1 MPKKEFIMISIWG
14 ILIILIMY
22 FLPKY
27 NNGIFRGSQDPE
39 DRKYEKR
46 EQYNPLYRSGHLRK
60 KRGKYDCFSEIKGF
74 YAIQI
79 GVLIYISIW
88 SIYGMV
94 KYFFDVTNFF
104 LEIFLLGIWTPIMF
118 LAIIM
123 ELYYDVIIRKVT
135 KKERELKKEAKI
147 LIYKVIEILQSQEIS
162 SLKQYVSPDLYLKL
176 EQNFYNK
183 QNIQHYRIE
192 KIKPIKEKEIWEN
205 DTEIWYEIRLR
216 KSRFYF
222 KYGNCI
228 VGYWKFVNIENG
240 WIVDEI
246 LSYEEYSKRE
256 EDKWIETEFGEE
268 ERKYL
273 KMSKLDQRDDNMMR

>member
-1 MPKKEFIMISIWG
+1 MTFFRNKRILCNSNRCINLYKYLEYIW
-14 ILIILIMY
+14 
-22 FLPKY
+22 
-27 NNGIFRGSQDPE
+27 NG
-39 DRKYEKR
+39 
-46 EQYNPLYRSGHLRK
+46 
-60 KRGKYDCFSEIKGF
+60 
-74 YAIQI
+74 
-79 GVLIYISIW
+79 
-88 SIYGMV
+88 

-205 DTEIWYEIRLR
+205 DTEL
-216 KSRFYF
+216 
-222 KYGNCI
+222 
-228 VGYWKFVNIENG
+228 V
-240 WIVDEI
+240 
-246 LSYEEYSKRE
+246 
-256 EDKWIETEFGEE
+256 
-268 ERKYL
+268 
-273 KMSKLDQRDDNMMR
+273 